1 MSKQIRSV
9 RLLILVVFLAVSAG
23 AQTKVIVSFEQSDGS
38 QFGYEQGAQAI
49 WAELRHHFTPKV
61 EGYIGGSIGNAKK
74 ASVGDGTHYS
84 GALGVRY
91 WLRDWVFVIA
101 GANVSADRNSAYSKV
116 ALRGTLGAG
125 IRFSDWTVTGTAFAP
140 PGGLVSDSNTVRGV
154 NLLLEWERRLVGPVS
169 LYAAGQ
175 ISKASFSQ
183 TGDPS
188 QRFTGVIPRARA
200 GVSIRLR

>member
-1 MSKQIRSV
+1 MK
-9 RLLILVVFLAVSAG
+9 RLLPLILIALASTVS
-23 AQTKVIVSFEQSDGS
+23 AQTKVLASWEVQDGTN
-38 QFGYEQGAQAI
+38 FGYAPRGQAI
-49 WAELRHHFTPKV
+49 WAELRHHFTKKT

-91 WLRDWVFVIA
+91 WLRDWVFVIG

-140 PGGLVSDSNTVRGV
+140 PGGLVSDANQVKGL
-154 NLLLEWERRLVGPVS
+154 NILAEWERRLVGPVS

-188 QRFTGVIPRARA
+188 QRFTGIIPRGRA
-200 GVSIRLR
+200 GIVVTF